1 MSTPVQYPTNQQL
14 IGGQPTVAGYIVT
27 SAVYGYAKDEED
39 RPNTDGSHRVKI
51 QYSKRKTLSLTLE
64 AEYGTTVATIVD
76 GDEMTV
82 GGTLYNIVS
91 VVPTYTRGPTVLA
104 VELIEQAEGLA

>member
-1 MSTPVQYPTNQQL
+1 MSTPVQYPTNQL
-14 IGGQPTVAGYIVT
+14 AIGGQPTVPGYVVT

-39 RPNTDGSHRVKI
+39 RPNSNGTHKVKI

-64 AEYGTTVATIVD
+64 AEYGTNISTIVD

-82 GGTLYNIVS
+82 DDVLYNIVS
-91 VVPTYTRGPTVLA
+91 AVPTKTRGPTILQ
-104 VELIEQAEGLA
+104 VELIQQAEGLA